1 MFFDQ
6 LIVAA
11 ALNDTSLFQ
20 DNDAVAVAHGRETVR
35 NHERGA
41 SRHQLIHT
49 VLHNLFGAGID
60 GTCRFI
66 QNQNRWIGD
75 GSSRDGKQ
83 LALALA

>member
-1 MFFDQ
+1 MFFNQ

-11 ALNDTSLFQ
+11 ALDDASLFQ
-20 DNDAVAVAHGRETVR
+20 DNDAVTVAHGRETVR

-60 GTCRFI
+60 GARRFV
-66 QNQNRWIGD
+66 QNQNRRIGD
-75 GSSRDGKQ
+75 GSSCDGKQ
-83 LALALA
+83 LALTLA